1 MECGHSRV
9 VHVVRQFWP
18 SIGGLEE
25 VVLNLSI
32 KQRDLHGRAP
42 TIVTLDR
49 LFTDRRHLLPRAE
62 RVRDLSVI
70 RIPWRGSRRYP
81 IAPGVLRYIRGA
93 DIVHVHGVD
102 FFFDFLAWTRQLHK
116 RPLIGSTHGGF
127 FHTLFAAWLKQA
139 YFNVV
144 TPLSCRQYA
153 AIVASSEEDA
163 KLFKAA
169 AGSNLHLIE
178 NGVDIGKF
186 WDCSSKQHQR
196 TLIYFGRLAPHKRV
210 PTLFTLLG
218 ELRLME
224 PDWRLI
230 VAGRQWGV
238 SIHELSAAADA
249 AGVLNAVE
257 FAGQVTVEELRAL
270 IGRSSYFICAS
281 AYEGFGVAAVE
292 ALSAGLIPVLSTIS
306 PFVKLLGRAGTGI
319 AYDPERPLAAAERL
333 NRFASSAA
341 NNIASLRRQAM
352 ETASAYDWT
361 VVAEKFASLYRA
373 VLAGRPRAGGT
384 DLTSVRQ

>member
-1 MECGHSRV
+1 
-9 VHVVRQFWP
+9 
-18 SIGGLEE
+18 
-25 VVLNLSI
+25 
-32 KQRDLHGRAP
+32 
-42 TIVTLDR
+42 
-49 LFTDRRHLLPRAE
+49 LLPRAE
-62 RVRDLSVI
+62 RVRELSVI

-93 DIVHVHGVD
+93 DIVHVHGLD
-102 FFFDFLAWTRQLHK
+102 FFFDFLAWTRQIHK

-127 FHTLFAAWLKQA
+127 FHTAFAASLKQA

-144 TPLSCRQYA
+144 TPLSCRQYD

-163 KLFKAA
+163 KLFEAA
-169 AGSNLHLIE
+169 AGANLHLIE

-218 ELRLME
+218 ELRLIK

-230 VAGRQWGV
+230 VAGREWGV
-238 SIHELSAAADA
+238 SIDELCAAADT

-257 FAGQVTVEELRAL
+257 FPGQVTVKELRAL

-281 AYEGFGVAAVE
+281 AYEGFGVAAAE
-292 ALSAGLIPVLSTIS
+292 ALSAGLIPVLSTVS

-341 NNIASLRRQAM
+341 NNIASLRRRAM

-373 VLAGRPRAGGT
+373 VLAHRPRVGGN
-384 DLTSVRQ
+384 DLTSVRR